1 MFQYYYLNVSHT
13 TIKKIKAIFC
23 QYFTYN
29 FALLAVFIGI
39 FEKCFTDTSIYRLQG
54 FILIASVFL
63 YFNFFTTN
71 FNVSSVFCLVF
82 LVYSVYKI
90 RKKVKN
96 STTSCSYFFLNE
108 TLFFIYYII
117 LFIIYFYLFL
127 YFLLIFLN
135 FFFRFICNN

>member
-1 MFQYYYLNVSHT
+1 M
-13 TIKKIKAIFC
+13 
-23 QYFTYN
+23 
-29 FALLAVFIGI
+29 LAVFVGI
-39 FEKCFTDTSIYRLQG
+39 FEKRLTGISIYRLQV

-90 RKKVKN
+90 CIRLKTQLQVVVI
-96 STTSCSYFFLNE
+96 FFFNKI
-108 TLFFIYYII
+108 LFFIYYII

-127 YFLLIFLN
+127 CLLLICLN
-135 FFFRFICNN
+135 FFLDLFVTTDNLLYVGIRVKHFFFDRKL

>member
-1 MFQYYYLNVSHT
+1 M
-13 TIKKIKAIFC
+13 
-23 QYFTYN
+23 
-29 FALLAVFIGI
+29 LAVFIGI

-82 LVYSVYKI
+82 LEYSVYKI
-90 RKKVKN
+90 CIRLKTQLQVVVN
-96 STTSCSYFFLNE
+96 FFFNKI
-108 TLFFIYYII
+108 LFFIYYII

-127 YFLLIFLN
+127 CLLLICLN
-135 FFFRFICNN
+135 FFLDLFVTTDNLLYVGIRVKHCFFGKKL